1 MEQKKYKL
9 RTKDKNSHSVVR
21 MEKID
26 INKIR
31 IGDVLAVGTKNGTA
45 TVYYIHIKELCDI
58 IKLILS
64 KRQNIKNKEEKQ
76 IINALNN
83 LEYKEIK
90 ELLSKL

>member
-1 MEQKKYKL
+1 MEQKK
-9 RTKDKNSHSVVR
+9 DKNSLSVTR
-21 MEKID
+21 IEKID
-26 INKIR
+26 INRKINR
-31 IGDVLAVGTKNGTA
+31 IRTGDVLAVDTEDETA

-64 KRQNIKNKEEKQ
+64 KRKNIRNKEENQ